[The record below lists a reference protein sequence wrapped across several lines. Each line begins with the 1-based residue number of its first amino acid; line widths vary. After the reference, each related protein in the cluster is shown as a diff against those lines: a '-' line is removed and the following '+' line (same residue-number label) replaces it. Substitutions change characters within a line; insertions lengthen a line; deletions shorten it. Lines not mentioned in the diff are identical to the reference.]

1 MHICKYMIIYTQHI
15 YVATAYR
22 IYVYIKCMHF
32 SLFFYSDKKEQFY
45 YYTKYTHCLLYMKI
59 IFKSFQL
66 KLYVMSITL

>member
-1 MHICKYMIIYTQHI
+1 MQIHDYLYTTCIHI